1 MELQDIAMVTLG
13 YAFRAAITPDDDG
26 ELCVLQ
32 AKDLVR
38 GEIHIGTKGLTRIPA
53 NLPGY
58 VGHLKNDDVLL
69 VARGLKAGAFRSAV
83 FKSDALNVIA
93 SASIVI
99 IRVFSPDVLPEYIS
113 HYLNSKQGQDALANI
128 VTGSYI
134 GALPRKELEKIKI
147 PIPSIEKQRTL
158 LDLYQNIQEQ
168 QRVMNRQ
175 SEINQ
180 NIINATFKNLTL
192 K

>member
-1 MELQDIAMVTLG
+1 MELQDMAMVTLG
-13 YAFRAAITPDDDG
+13 YAFRAAIVPDSNG
-26 ELCVLQ
+26 ELHVLQ
-32 AKDLVR
+32 AKDLTR
-38 GEIHIGTKGLTRIPA
+38 GEIHVGTEGLTRIPA

-83 FKSDALNVIA
+83 FKSEALNVIA
-93 SASIVI
+93 SASVVI
-99 IRVFSPDVLPEYIS
+99 IRVYSSDVIPEYVS
-113 HYLNSKQGQDALANI
+113 LYLNSKEGQDALAGI

-147 PIPSIEKQRTL
+147 PIPSLEKQRTL
-158 LDLYQNIQEQ
+158 LSLYQNIQEQ
-168 QRVMNRQ
+168 QRILNRQ

-180 NIINATFKNLTL
+180 NIINATFKNLTT

>member
-13 YAFRAAITPDDDG
+13 YAFRAAIVPDSNG

-32 AKDLVR
+32 VKDLVR
-38 GEIHIGTKGLTRIPA
+38 GEIHVDTEELTRIPA

-58 VGHLKNDDVLL
+58 VGHLKHDDVLL
-69 VARGLKAGAFRSAV
+69 AARGLKAGMFRSAV
-83 FKSDALNVIA
+83 FKSEASNVIA

-99 IRVFSPDVLPEYIS
+99 IRVFSPDVLPEYVS
-113 HYLNSKQGQDALANI
+113 LYLNSKEGQDALANI

-147 PIPSIEKQRTL
+147 PIPSIEKQHTL
-158 LDLYQNIQEQ
+158 IQLYENIQEQ
-168 QRVMNRQ
+168 QRILNRQ

-180 NIINATFKNLTL
+180 NIINATFKSLTSQ
-192 K
+192 